1 MLRANVCDDG
11 GNTGTVIVSPKALVH
26 SWDKEHH
33 HQLCA
38 AVIKFGHISSRDAS
52 SNLDLTFA
60 CSALKGI
67 AKSVEV
73 FCHSVVLSE
82 HLLLPSSGQTC
93 VTAHRSGGI
102 RDRASAL
109 VLVDPLQYFISK
121 SNPVMQVPIG
131 IIFLPFSVQIATEVA
146 GGLYEEQNGK

>member
-1 MLRANVCDDG
+1 MLRANVCNDG

-38 AVIKFGHISSRDAS
+38 AVLKFGHISSRDAS
-52 SNLDLTFA
+52 SDLDLMFA

-73 FCHSVVLSE
+73 FVT
-82 HLLLPSSGQTC
+82 LLCSPNIFYCQ
-93 VTAHRSGGI
+93 
-102 RDRASAL
+102 AL
-109 VLVDPLQYFISK
+109 DKLV
-121 SNPVMQVPIG
+121 
-131 IIFLPFSVQIATEVA
+131 
-146 GGLYEEQNGK
+146 